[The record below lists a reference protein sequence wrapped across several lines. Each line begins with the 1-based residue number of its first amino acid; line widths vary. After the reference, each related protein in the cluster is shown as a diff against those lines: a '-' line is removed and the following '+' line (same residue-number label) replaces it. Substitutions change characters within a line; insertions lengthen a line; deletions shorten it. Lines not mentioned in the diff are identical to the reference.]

1 MVHKVIVQVGRQ
13 TKSQSQQKAI
23 VTSDDEQFPEK
34 CCFSIP
40 NLVSSIRIQVKKL

>member
-23 VTSDDEQFPEK
+23 VTSDD
-34 CCFSIP
+34 CFS
-40 NLVSSIRIQVKKL
+40 LKVHTCRVR